1 MLILPTNNEASYTDD
16 ELSDSRSSSLRS
28 ANRFVDL
35 LRSNLHVITS
45 QQHYSI
51 SSSSLFLY
59 CNGFATFSTAARFS
73 LYVKR
78 RLFGAFQIIFS
89 FILRVSS
96 FQEQ

>member
-45 QQHYSI
+45 Q
-51 SSSSLFLY
+51 
-59 CNGFATFSTAARFS
+59 
-73 LYVKR
+73 
-78 RLFGAFQIIFS
+78 
-89 FILRVSS
+89 
-96 FQEQ
+96 